1 MDGFDEDLLD
11 DVIAQVEAKEAE
23 EELEFRDRAKQA
35 LASAAVECSTFMSE
49 ADVMRLVLDTLE
61 DALY

>member
-1 MDGFDEDLLD
+1 MDEFEHDL
-11 DVIAQVEAKEAE
+11 IAEVEAEE
-23 EELEFRDRAKQA
+23 SVEELEFRDRAKQG

-49 ADVMRLVLDTLE
+49 ADVMRLVLNALE